1 MMGATGFDGF
11 RPFLLA
17 FLPFAATTTREPRRE
32 VTGEMAD
39 RQSLDALP
47 HIEKFVG
54 AEDPRQ
60 DSVRGPFLLP
70 QPLLAN
76 RD

>member
-32 VTGEMAD
+32 VTGEMAATLNIFD
-39 RQSLDALP
+39 TT
-47 HIEKFVG
+47 K
-54 AEDPRQ
+54 
-60 DSVRGPFLLP
+60 
-70 QPLLAN
+70 
-76 RD
+76 